1 MNIKIITCHDVYN
14 YGASLQAYALQTYLK
29 QKGHDVEIIDYLPA
43 YMDKAYSLNF
53 NRYMSIPKM
62 SPLYK
67 YKDNAFFRIVY
78 AIRNTCHNYIK
89 SYGREGG
96 SWLLTGLNM
105 LICILRII
113 M

>member
-53 NRYMSIPKM
+53 NRYI
-62 SPLYK
+62 
-67 YKDNAFFRIVY
+67 
-78 AIRNTCHNYIK
+78 
-89 SYGREGG
+89 
-96 SWLLTGLNM
+96 
-105 LICILRII
+105 
-113 M
+113 

>member
-67 YKDNAFFRIVY
+67 YSETRSHTDGFQRNNAKCLDEKGISRFVPHSSI
-78 AIRNTCHNYIK
+78 
-89 SYGREGG
+89 
-96 SWLLTGLNM
+96 
-105 LICILRII
+105 
-113 M
+113 